1 MRRKKQEEKIIT
13 VLKNPVILLYKD
25 SLLPELNKALASGQ
39 YKISILEESTFPV
52 NIRID
57 MVRLY
62 YNKQTHEV
70 TQWLDS
76 AKDMNN
82 IGGVDNDYM
91 RIWRQTAAG
100 FICRDIKRNEFNKWA
115 IITFNS
121 FEGIKKALVRCID
134 DKLEEDDPIKYK
146 DIMLQFSN
154 NNVIN
159 FVLDSKKYT
168 ILKIINIDENW
179 TIRQKTYEDWD
190 LLDKYEIVEPP
201 EDTQIYIEEEQ
212 EELF

>member
-62 YNKQTHEV
+62 YNKQTHEI

-168 ILKIINIDENW
+168 ILKIINIDEDW
-179 TIRQKTYEDWD
+179 TVRQKTYEDWD

>member
-62 YNKQTHEV
+62 YNKQTHEI

-76 AKDMNN
+76 SKDMNN

-168 ILKIINIDENW
+168 ILKIINIDEDW
-179 TIRQKTYEDWD
+179 TVRQKTYEDWD